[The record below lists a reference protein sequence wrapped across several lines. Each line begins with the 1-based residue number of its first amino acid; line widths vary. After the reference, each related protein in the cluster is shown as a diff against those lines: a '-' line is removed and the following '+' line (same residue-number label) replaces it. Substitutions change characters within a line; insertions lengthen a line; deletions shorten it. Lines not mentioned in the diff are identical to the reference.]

1 MKYKTEEE
9 RKAARRESQRKW
21 KKKNPDKVAEQ
32 NKKYR
37 EKNREQILV
46 KKREYANDKY
56 KNDEEYRENAKA
68 RNKKRYEENKDII
81 LKQNSEYRKNNKEKI
96 AVSKSEW
103 EKENPKNVRSY
114 YMADNYKQLDRK
126 FNRGECTIT
135 AKWILENIFNGQ
147 VCHYCGKADWRELG
161 CDRIDNSLPHTPENC
176 VPCCKMCN
184 IKKGTMSYDE
194 YMKKIGKI
202 KCEEVTIE

>member
-9 RKAARRESQRKW
+9 RIEAKRAARKRWRE
-21 KKKNPDKVAEQ
+21 KNPDYNKKRTYTEEQ
-32 NKKYR
+32 KEKRRENKREWYKNNKEHVSEYNKEYSKKYR
-37 EKNREQILV
+37 EENRDILLAKKNEYSKTHNEERSTYM
-46 KKREYANDKY
+46 KKYNSTKIGRAVNLASSY
-56 KNDEEYRENAKA
+56 KQTDEEY
-68 RNKKRYEENKDII
+68 
-81 LKQNSEYRKNNKEKI
+81 
-96 AVSKSEW
+96 
-103 EKENPKNVRSY
+103 
-114 YMADNYKQLDRK
+114 
-126 FNRGECTIT
+126 NRGECTIT